1 MAFNPKEHFMQLK
14 GKDYLQVA
22 WRLVWF
28 REEHPDWSIETEL
41 IEHDKDAKW
50 ALFRC
55 TISEPMTEHI
65 LATGHGSESARDF
78 GDYLE
83 KSETKAIGRALAILG
98 YGTQFAPE
106 MDEEERI
113 VDAPVET
120 RKSIICECCGNQIR
134 GVGRHSA
141 TDIASM
147 TKEKYG
153 KQLCISCGKK
163 LKEENNSVE

>member
-1 MAFNPKEHFMQLK
+1 MAFNPKEHFLPLK
-14 GKDYLQVA
+14 GKDYLPVA

-28 REEHPDWSIETEL
+28 REEHPNWTVSTEL
-41 IEHDKDAKW
+41 LEHDKEQRW
-50 ALFRC
+50 SLFRA
-55 TISEPMTEHI
+55 SI
-65 LATGHGSESARDF
+65 LDDGGRVIATGHGSESARDF

-120 RKSIICECCGNQIR
+120 RKNIICDCCGNQIR

-163 LKEENNSVE
+163 LKEENNSND